1 MFLEICA
8 IVVYDLYDQSP
19 IVVGAE
25 ATTQTAYIRW
35 YVLPFWVPEH
45 VVDYF
50 IDSLFIVSR
59 KNSTWI
65 HIMTPQRWHHNP
77 PSSRSVWLLHA
88 RIQLQAL
95 HPHAGPG
102 CFWQK
107 NVRHLKGKTP
117 WSL

>member
-59 KNSTWI
+59 KKFNMDS
-65 HIMTPQRWHHNP
+65 HHDTPEMA
-77 PSSRSVWLLHA
+77 S
-88 RIQLQAL
+88 
-95 HPHAGPG
+95 
-102 CFWQK
+102 
-107 NVRHLKGKTP
+107 
-117 WSL
+117 